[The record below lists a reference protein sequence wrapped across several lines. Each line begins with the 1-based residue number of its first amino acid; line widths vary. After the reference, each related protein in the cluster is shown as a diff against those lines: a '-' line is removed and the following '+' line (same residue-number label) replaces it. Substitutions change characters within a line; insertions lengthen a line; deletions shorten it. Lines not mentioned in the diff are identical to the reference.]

1 MIVVTIVTTVLIVVS
16 TATRVVID
24 NCCSVTAK
32 GNYFATKRPSTGIY
46 TPSGTPALQPHHDI
60 QHKDIVSNQCNKDT
74 NLSQYRYMCF
84 NGMCSP
90 T

>member
-1 MIVVTIVTTVLIVVS
+1 MIVATTVTTVLIVVS

-32 GNYFATKRPSTGIY
+32 GNYHLQEY

-60 QHKDIVSNQCNKDT
+60 QHKDIVT
-74 NLSQYRYMCF
+74 H
-84 NGMCSP
+84 
-90 T
+90 